1 MSDDGRE
8 NAIRV
13 APVIML
19 TMPVL
24 MLRVVIAYMKVK
36 RGARRAVRGFKRGV
50 KSEGLPPEVA
60 KSLWKTYDENTS
72 VFRQVAGSTMR
83 GFMFVPK

>member
-1 MSDDGRE
+1 MSDDDRE
-8 NAIRV
+8 NAIKV

-19 TMPVL
+19 TMPIL
-24 MLRVVIAYMKVK
+24 MLRIVLAYMKVK
-36 RGARRAVRGFKRGV
+36 RGARRAVKSFKRGL

-60 KSLWKTYDENTS
+60 RSLCKTYDENTS
-72 VFRQVAGSTMR
+72 IFRQVAGSGMR

>member
-1 MSDDGRE
+1 MSDDGE
-8 NAIRV
+8 DAIKI
-13 APVIML
+13 APAIIL
-19 TMPVL
+19 SMPVL
-24 MLRVVIAYMKVK
+24 MLRVVLAYMRIK
-36 RGARRAVRGFKRGV
+36 RSARRAVRGFKRGI

-72 VFRQVAGSTMR
+72 IFRQVASSGMR

>member
-1 MSDDGRE
+1 MSDGDRE
-8 NAIRV
+8 DAIKV

-19 TMPVL
+19 TMPIL
-24 MLRVVIAYMKVK
+24 MLRVVLAYMKVK
-36 RGARRAVRGFKRGV
+36 RSARRAVKGFKRGV

-60 KSLWKTYDENTS
+60 RSLWKTYDENTS
-72 VFRQVAGSTMR
+72 IFRQVASSSMR

>member
-1 MSDDGRE
+1 MSNDDRE
-8 NAIRV
+8 NAIKV

-24 MLRVVIAYMKVK
+24 MLRVVLAYMRVK
-36 RGARRAVRGFKRGV
+36 RSARRSVKSFKRGL
-50 KSEGLPPEVA
+50 KSEGIPSDIA
-60 KSLWKTYDENTS
+60 KPLVRSYDESTS
-72 VFRQVAGSTMR
+72 IFRQVASSGMR

>member
-8 NAIRV
+8 NAIKV

-19 TMPVL
+19 TMPLL
-24 MLRVVIAYMKVK
+24 MLRVVLAYMKIK
-36 RGARRAVRGFKRGV
+36 RSARRAVKGFKRGL

-60 KSLWKTYDENTS
+60 RSLLKTYDENTS
-72 VFRQVAGSTMR
+72 IFRQMASSGMR
-83 GFMFVPK
+83 GFMFTPK